1 MMPLVPATSAT
12 SSSIFATVSYDPT
25 SVPMLKFTA
34 PSGSTMVRAVEVSSA
49 VVSVAD
55 SPAM

>member
-1 MMPLVPATSAT
+1 
-12 SSSIFATVSYDPT
+12 
-25 SVPMLKFTA
+25 MLKFTA
-34 PSGSTMVRAVEVSSA
+34 PSGNTMVRAVEESSA